1 MLTSTLPTRRERTFV
16 GSACATCEE
25 PLEHILRGE
34 AILQLTCGHISH
46 EACLYEYV
54 REGQAA
60 VCPTCE
66 APLDFD
72 TSRGGKVDYD
82 SLRNLVRA
90 AQDTIDQR
98 KFLRQDQGPSATSS
112 VHNASENMTEI
123 LPEVSEQQSLN
134 QPVGNSPLIS
144 SDEDA
149 TPSQIGTH
157 LHSRNVSS
165 IASQSSRE
173 RQKQY
178 AASHDEPEMPVVEL
192 PSGVQNVA
200 KYPIPEPTIVMRSEF
215 PSITKSRYQQSL
227 TCMVT
232 VEVPESNWS
241 ALSDS
246 NLISPSIQAP
256 HDHLSIQ
263 PSPMPDLPKPMPVI
277 QDSVEDL
284 EAARKEL
291 FDRVD
296 DWHGLD
302 PKSFGKLQL
311 RGSAIKVG
319 KDRKLWQELDCYLFS
334 EMLICVKEK
343 KASANACNVWDGLEQ
358 SAPTTRWVLKG
369 SILIK
374 KHLEE
379 VAAVPD
385 HDILTLGLSVP
396 QLPAF
401 HLLFASRTELEV
413 WSRALNSI
421 DWDARFSLSKLDLDE
436 IISEMENEA
445 TKHHAETPQQTT
457 ANSPIEGIPNPLRPS
472 VHHVPATAENVR
484 HAMRSHHVPMDV
496 VIVVPLSSTAHG
508 FKADI
513 IRSSLRFLI
522 SQLGDMDRLALVTVG
537 EDSGSKILAPLA
549 TRYSAGWSSKIDL
562 IQPLAR
568 DDAVPDVI
576 EGANAAIDA
585 LMRRRSSNFL
595 AQILLLSDTAVAPD
609 TNIDLLA
616 SRAATANIGIY
627 TFGLGMTHTPDALIK
642 ISSQTKASY
651 TYVKE
656 WSMLRDCLAGCFGSL
671 QSISHQ
677 NVKLRLRLPDG
688 SSAKFVKV
696 SGALEQ
702 AKNVPGRSIEVALG
716 DLRYGDRRN
725 VLVQL
730 IIQPERITEA
740 VLADHFESMVS
751 TLPGMSPIE
760 PPESRS
766 APAEEVPLL
775 EADLDWGDVLSNG
788 NRLQLPQYSNLTI
801 TRLPSAPFQEFHLP
815 SRPKTPITPPHPY
828 IVQRRLELL
837 TSDMLM
843 RALALVDQDQSAR
856 ATHLLSET
864 RTILQ
869 ELGKANLSSLPTPP
883 PSGALPP
890 TPRTPEK
897 NSPLLAPLSTPSS
910 PNRGFSSRPSSSSR
924 TQESTSLGNV
934 SFDPAMMA
942 ILDAELNSNLEWIA
956 HPDIFARDPRKAIL
970 QAIGV
975 ISTQRGF
982 TLRTPAEAFYAARIS
997 SVQHALEQSRAW
1009 QK

>member
-1 MLTSTLPTRRERTFV
+1 
-16 GSACATCEE
+16 
-25 PLEHILRGE
+25 
-34 AILQLTCGHISH
+34 
-46 EACLYEYV
+46 LYEYV

-90 AQDTIDQR
+90 AQDAIDQR
-98 KFLRQDQGPSATSS
+98 KFLRQDRGPSATSS
-112 VHNASENMTEI
+112 VHNASENMPDI
-123 LPEVSEQQSLN
+123 LPEVAEQQNSNEPISNGSLA
-134 QPVGNSPLIS
+134 
-144 SDEDA
+144 SDEDTA
-149 TPSQIGTH
+149 SNQIGTH

-173 RQKQY
+173 KENQH
-178 AASHDEPEMPVVEL
+178 AAAQDGFERLAIEL
-192 PSGVQNVA
+192 PSGNQNLA
-200 KYPIPEPTIVMRSEF
+200 KYPIPKPNIVMRSEF

-232 VEVPESNWS
+232 VEVPESGWS
-241 ALSDS
+241 ILPGS
-246 NLISPSIQAP
+246 NLISPSSQP
-256 HDHLSIQ
+256 PQDHLSVE
-263 PSPMPDLPKPMPVI
+263 PCSLPDLPETTAVI
-277 QDSVEDL
+277 QDSAEDL
-284 EAARKEL
+284 EAARDEL
-291 FDRVD
+291 FARVD

-302 PKSFGKLQL
+302 PKNFGKLQL
-311 RGSAIKVG
+311 RGSSIKVG
-319 KDRKLWQELDCYLFS
+319 KDRKIWQELDCYLFS

-343 KASANACNVWDGLEQ
+343 KANANACNVWDGLEQ
-358 SAPTTRWVLKG
+358 SAATTRWVLKG

-379 VAAVPD
+379 VAAVPE

-401 HLLFASRTELEV
+401 HLLFTSRTELEV
-413 WSRALNSI
+413 WSKALNSI

-457 ANSPIEGIPNPLRPS
+457 PNSPIEEVPKPLQLSAPQIP
-472 VHHVPATAENVR
+472 AAAENAR
-484 HAMRSHHVPMDV
+484 IAMRSHHVPMDV
-496 VIVVPLSSTAHG
+496 VVVVPLSSSAHG
-508 FKADI
+508 FKADV
-513 IRSSLRFLI
+513 IRDSVRFLV
-522 SQLGDMDRLALVTVG
+522 SQLGDLDRLAIVTVG
-537 EDSGSKILAPLA
+537 EDDGSKVLAPLA
-549 TRYSAGWSSKIDL
+549 TRYSAVWSTKIDL
-562 IQPLAR
+562 IQPLTR
-568 DDAVPDVI
+568 DNAVPDII
-576 EGANAAIDA
+576 EGANAAVDA

-595 AQILLLSDTAVAPD
+595 AQILLLSDMAVAPETD
-609 TNIDLLA
+609 INLLT
-616 SRAATANIGIY
+616 SRAETANIGIY
-627 TFGLGMTHTPDALIK
+627 TFGLGMTHTPDVLIK
-642 ISSQTKASY
+642 ISNQTKASY

-688 SSAKFVKV
+688 SPAKFVKV

-702 AKNVPGRSIEVALG
+702 AKNVPGRSVEVALG

-766 APAEEVPLL
+766 APAEEVALL
-775 EADLDWGDVLSNG
+775 EADLDWGDVLSDG
-788 NRLQLPQYSNLTI
+788 SRLQLPQYSNLTV

-815 SRPKTPITPPHPY
+815 ARPKTPITPPHPY

-837 TSDMLM
+837 ASDMLT
-843 RALALVDQDQSAR
+843 RALALVDQGQSAR

-869 ELGKANLSSLPTPP
+869 ELGKAKISSLPTPP
-883 PSGALPP
+883 PSSALPP
-890 TPRTPEK
+890 TPRTPNK
-897 NSPLLAPLSTPSS
+897 NSPVLAPLSVPSS
-910 PNRGFSSRPSSSSR
+910 PDRGAPSRPASSSR
-924 TQESTSLGNV
+924 TQESTSLSNV

-942 ILDAELNSNLEWIA
+942 ILDAELNSNLEWIT

-970 QAIGV
+970 QSIGV

-982 TLRTPAEAFYAARIS
+982 TSRTPVEAFYAARIS